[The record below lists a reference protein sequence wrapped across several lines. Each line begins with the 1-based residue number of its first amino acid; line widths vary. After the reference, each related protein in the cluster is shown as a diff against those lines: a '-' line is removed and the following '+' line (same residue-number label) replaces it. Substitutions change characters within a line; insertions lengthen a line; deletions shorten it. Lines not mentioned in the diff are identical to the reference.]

1 LLLVVKCLQ
10 ALIPLK
16 GAVDTAVC
24 PAAAKAAIRDR
35 IAALTKRCLEAA
47 KAAAAANK
55 EAAAA
60 AAMAAADAAV
70 EAGKSVVV
78 LQLQVRLQHVF
89 VVDPNVLVSVCL
101 FGAGGG
107 WGMQLVSR
115 TRKCTC
121 IVAVT

>member
-1 LLLVVKCLQ
+1 LGIIYWLAQSLFVMFIPGVVLQLDTFVAMLLLLLLLLLLQ

-70 EAGKSVVV
+70 EAGKAFVV
-78 LQLQVRLQHVF
+78 LQLQVSSLSHQY
-89 VVDPNVLVSVCL
+89 
-101 FGAGGG
+101 
-107 WGMQLVSR
+107 
-115 TRKCTC
+115 
-121 IVAVT
+121 

>member
-1 LLLVVKCLQ
+1 LQ

-70 EAGKSVVV
+70 DAGKAFVV
-78 LQLQVRLQHVF
+78 LQLQVRSPPTVIKPHV
-89 VVDPNVLVSVCL
+89 L
-101 FGAGGG
+101 
-107 WGMQLVSR
+107 
-115 TRKCTC
+115 
-121 IVAVT
+121 